1 MKPLLSTL
9 ITGIVLCMLMSSCKI
24 YAPVY
29 KTVENVKYER
39 IGPTGIKIG
48 AEIVFDNP
56 NKVKCTIKDIDVN
69 VLLDEK
75 LVGVLGEKSDIA
87 IGKSAEL
94 RIPLGVQIKPE
105 GTILDNLKTIFNI
118 FSDKEAELFLT
129 GKITIKFLGITVPIP
144 VRYKKQIKLSDLKK

>member
-1 MKPLLSTL
+1 MKQHIQLACLAFVLSILL
-9 ITGIVLCMLMSSCKI
+9 SSCKI

-39 IGPTGIKIG
+39 IGPTGLKMG

-69 VLLDEK
+69 VLLDQK
-75 LVGVLGEKSDIA
+75 LVGILGEKADVTM
-87 IGKSAEL
+87 GKSSEL
-94 RIPLGVQIKPE
+94 RIPLGIQIKPE

-118 FSDKEAELFLT
+118 FSDKEAELYLT
-129 GKITIKFLGITVPIP
+129 GKISIKFLGITVPVP
-144 VRYKKQIKLSDLKK
+144 VKYKRQIKLSELKK